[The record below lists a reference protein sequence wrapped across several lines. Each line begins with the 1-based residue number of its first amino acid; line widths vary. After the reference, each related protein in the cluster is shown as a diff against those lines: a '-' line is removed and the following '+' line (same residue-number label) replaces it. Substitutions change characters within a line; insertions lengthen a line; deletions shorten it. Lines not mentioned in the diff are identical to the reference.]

1 MESIS
6 NFKEKISLEAKTG
19 HNKSSYTPTVK
30 HLPRWQLYLAFLLPI
45 LLYANTFSHQ
55 YALDDSI
62 VITDN
67 QFVQKGF
74 SGIADILSHDSFVGY
89 FGKQKNLV
97 AGGRYRPLSLLTFA
111 VEHEFFGN
119 NPEFSHFINVLI
131 YAISCLLLLLFISRF
146 LQLLNISDIL
156 KWHLPLLATLIFVVH
171 PVHSEAVANIK
182 GRDEL
187 MALLFILFALL
198 KLVQWIK
205 AENRKIL
212 YFSGIFFFFALLSK
226 ESAYPFLLLFPAIM
240 YFTERQNIKGIVAS
254 GLPFIA
260 AASAALILRFWAIGA
275 TPISGN
281 SDLMNN
287 PFVLA
292 VGSQKAG
299 TIAFT
304 MLKYLQLWIFPLHL
318 TNDYYPFQIAY
329 HRLIDPM
336 ALTAIVLYA
345 MMLLGGIIGFIKRK
359 LFPAFL
365 LLYCIAM
372 LPVSNIFFP
381 VGTFMNE
388 RFLYIPSM
396 ALAIASAWLLMRL
409 GQLVYKNT
417 WSSAWWSYWKNMPLA
432 ALIVFA
438 MLSMLALK
446 TVKRNPDWKN
456 NQTLF
461 LHDINISSE
470 SAKANNAAGGM
481 LYDMAQQN
489 PDKQNAR
496 LQYNQSKTYLEKA
509 VKIYP
514 AYAAAWTTLGNDY
527 YYLNHN
533 YKKAITAYLKAGSP
547 VALKNLEGMGNMA
560 LQQKEYQGA
569 IASFKAL
576 SNTNKKNE
584 YYLLK
589 LGMAYL
595 QAKQVDSAIAYYNR
609 IILLNPENDQAW
621 VKKGLAYA
629 RDLNRPEKGLEFFL
643 KAITINPENAEALE
657 NAAIIYAGQDNFEQ
671 AIIYFK
677 KALQIHPNDK
687 NLLRNIGNLYLQK
700 GQNKE
705 ANTYFQR
712 AGL

>member
-1 MESIS
+1 M
-6 NFKEKISLEAKTG
+6 EAKKG
-19 HNKSSYTPTVK
+19 NNKRDYTNAVK
-30 HLPRWQLYLAFLLPI
+30 HLPKWQLYLAFLLPV
-45 LLYANTFSHQ
+45 LLYANTFNHQ

-74 SGIADILSHDSFVGY
+74 NGIVDILSHDSFVGY

-111 VEHEFFGN
+111 IEHEVFGN

-131 YAISCLLLLLFISRF
+131 YAISCLLLLLFLFRF
-146 LQLLNISDIL
+146 LQFLNIPEVL
-156 KWHLPLLATLIFVVH
+156 KWHLPLLATLIFIVH

-187 MALLFILFALL
+187 MALLFILIALL
-198 KLVQWIK
+198 KLLQWIK
-205 AENRKIL
+205 TPKRKML
-212 YFSGIFFFFALLSK
+212 YFSGLFFWFALLSK
-226 ESAYPFLLLFPAIM
+226 ESAFPFLLLFPAIL
-240 YFTERQNIKGIVAS
+240 YFIERQNIKSIAGAAI
-254 GLPFIA
+254 PFIA
-260 AASAALILRFWAIGA
+260 ASVAALLLRFWAIGA
-275 TPISGN
+275 TAISGN
-281 SDLMNN
+281 ADLMNN

-292 VGSQKAG
+292 IGSQKAG

-304 MLKYLQLWIFPLHL
+304 LLKYLQLWIFPLHL

-329 HRLIDPM
+329 HRLGNPM
-336 ALTAIVLYA
+336 ALAGILLYA
-345 MMLLGGIIGFIKRK
+345 MMLLGGFIGFFKRK
-359 LFPAFL
+359 LFPAFIL
-365 LLYCIAM
+365 MYCFAM

-396 ALAIASAWLLMRL
+396 ALAIASAWLLIKLCLM
-409 GQLVYKNT
+409 VYKKT
-417 WSSAWWSYWKNMPLA
+417 GSVSWWSYWKRMPLT
-432 ALIVFA
+432 ALFVFA
-438 MLSMLALK
+438 MLTLLALK

-461 LHDINISSE
+461 LHDVNISSA

-496 LQYNQSKTYLEKA
+496 FQYNQSKIYLEKA

-527 YYLNHN
+527 YYLSHN
-533 YKKAITAYLKAGSP
+533 YKKAIAAYLKAGSP
-547 VALKNLEGMGNMA
+547 LALKNLEGMGNMA

-576 SNTNKKNE
+576 KNNNGKNE
-584 YYLLK
+584 HYLLK

-595 QAKQVDSAIAYYNR
+595 QAKHVDSALAYFNR
-609 IILLNPENDQAW
+609 IIQLNPENDQAW

-629 RDLNRPEKGLEFFL
+629 RDLNRPEKGLESFL
-643 KAITINPENAEALE
+643 KAININHENAEALE
-657 NAAIIYAGQDNFEQ
+657 NAAIIYAGQGKFEQ

-677 KALQIHPNDK
+677 KALQFHPNDQ